1 MRPWV
6 PTVAALVAAC
16 STAGPART
24 TLTPQTTQR
33 TRAVVAPV
41 LAADA
46 LSLEAGEGV
55 VRVPTVCDR
64 AAGEACNGL
73 EDDCDGRVDEGCG
86 YAAGAL
92 QVTVAWN
99 SDADVDLYV
108 IDPSG
113 EALSFHQRRTESGGH
128 LDHDARGAC
137 RPQAQERVEN
147 AVWHDA
153 PPPGTYRVEAHYLF
167 ECDEA
172 GPTTTTVSVATA
184 GVVAGAYNYTLS
196 PNERA
201 TLLTFEVPGSHAPG
215 GSER

>member
-1 MRPWV
+1 MRASALS
-6 PTVAALVAAC
+6 VAALALAC
-16 STAGPART
+16 STASPVRPGATSQTT
-24 TLTPQTTQR
+24 TLT
-33 TRAVVAPV
+33 RAAIPPA

-46 LSLEAGEGV
+46 LSLEPADGV
-55 VRVPTVCDR
+55 VRVPAVCDR

-86 YAAGAL
+86 YGGGAL
-92 QVTVAWN
+92 QVTLAWN

-113 EALSFHQRRTESGGH
+113 EEVSFHQRRVASGGH

-137 RPQAQERVEN
+137 RPQAEARVEN
-147 AVWHDA
+147 AVWQDA

-167 ECDEA
+167 ECEDA
-172 GPTTTTVSVATA
+172 GRTTTTVSIAAA
-184 GVVAGAYNYTLS
+184 GVVAGAYNYTLT

-201 TLLTFEVPGSHAPG
+201 TLLTFEVPAPRGSAA
-215 GSER
+215 R